1 MGFVYFVKDNSHQV
15 KIGYTKRKVKDRI
28 KELNSPNLIL
38 ILDYE
43 TKYPTQLEKALHFR
57 FKYYN
62 IEREWYLLND
72 FKVEELK
79 QICEKLDESIRCQI
93 SLGEKACDWT
103 AVARRSIS

>member
-1 MGFVYFVKDNSHQV
+1 MGFVYFVKDNSDQV
-15 KIGYTKRKVKDRI
+15 KIGFTKRKVKDRI

-57 FKYYN
+57 FKRYN
-62 IEREWYLLND
+62 IEREWFLLND

-79 QICEKLDESIRCQI
+79 QICEKLDESICI
-93 SLGEKACDWT
+93 INDKT
-103 AVARRSIS
+103 NII

>member
-1 MGFVYFVKDNSHQV
+1 VGFVYFVKDNSDQV

-57 FKYYN
+57 FKQHN
-62 IEREWYLLND
+62 IEREWFNLTDFTIDDLKKICHILEEGICIIND
-72 FKVEELK
+72 KTK
-79 QICEKLDESIRCQI
+79 II
-93 SLGEKACDWT
+93 
-103 AVARRSIS
+103 

>member
-1 MGFVYFVKDNSHQV
+1 MGFVYFVKDNSDQV
-15 KIGYTKRKVKDRI
+15 KIGFTKRKVKDRI

-57 FKYYN
+57 FKRYN

-79 QICEKLDESIRCQI
+79 QICKMLDEGVTTIKENNNFK
-93 SLGEKACDWT
+93 L
-103 AVARRSIS
+103 